1 MVTYTI
7 DGNERLIRTQ
17 CGGQVTL
24 EEVAAHFRDLAR
36 DPACPNRLDVLL
48 DLRYVESLPDRGEL
62 EAVTVELSRLRAK
75 VRFGL
80 CAVVAER
87 SALFGMLRVFEVLA
101 QDSFTA
107 LRVFRDF
114 AEAETWLVAQRPPVR
129 EM

>member
-7 DGNERLIRTQ
+7 DANQRLIRTQ
-17 CGGQVTL
+17 CAGPVTL

-36 DPACPNRLDVLL
+36 DPACPDRLDVLL
-48 DLRYVESLPDRGEL
+48 DLRSVESLPHRGQL
-62 EAVTVELSRLRAK
+62 EAVTVELGRVRAK

-87 SALFGMLRVFEVLA
+87 PALFGMLRMFEVLA
-101 QDSFTA
+101 QDYFTA

-114 AEAETWLVAQRPPVR
+114 AEAEAWLVSQRLPVK
-129 EM
+129 

>member
-7 DGNERLIRTQ
+7 DVNERLIRTQ
-17 CGGQVTL
+17 CSGKLTF
-24 EEVAAHFRDLAR
+24 EEVAEHFRELAR

-48 DLRYVESLPDRGEL
+48 DVRNVETLPERGQL
-62 EAVTVELSRLRAK
+62 EAVTVELGRLRAK

-87 SALFGMLRVFEVLA
+87 PALFGMLRVFEVLA
-101 QDSFTA
+101 QDHFTA

-114 AEAETWLVAQRPPVR
+114 AQAETWLVSQRLPVK
-129 EM
+129 